1 MRTPMGGRFDGQ
13 IDGKGTVT
21 GRATSRCSYQVEG
34 LVNLCV
40 ARARSQEC
48 NNVSPVHTFGYRSM
62 RFSSPG
68 RCTSLV
74 AYDDGVRRQ
83 ISGVSADVSKTG
95 RERSERCPREHVPDT
110 LTITNGTVH
119 SARRDRWTGTV
130 GPQGSVTLR
139 NRRAMR
145 VDAQIDPQGTIKG
158 QYGGP
163 ACTVA
168 FVWRKQ
174 PG

>member
-1 MRTPMGGRFDGQ
+1 MFHPFTLLAIAACVLAVPVAAQAPSPMTTAFDG
-13 IDGKGTVT
+13 KY
-21 GRATSRCSYQVEG
+21 A
-34 LVNLCV
+34 
-40 ARARSQEC
+40 
-48 NNVSPVHTFGYRSM
+48 
-62 RFSSPG
+62 
-68 RCTSLV
+68 
-74 AYDDGVRRQ
+74 
-83 ISGVSADVSKTG
+83 GVSADVSKTG